1 MSTVNHAPVVE
12 EEVVVVQAAP
22 VHMVREAAEAAA
34 DVYAPDEVEKH
45 AQAIADAWEA
55 RLREQTKVY
64 TRRVRALAREAGP
77 EATGPISQFQ
87 SGEYLWWNL
96 LLAGPYQRTDPDGPY
111 QPAKIIRH
119 GEWAFMLVALWRN
132 TEPLGIAGPPASQ
145 VMAPYEYEVWLE
157 TTNITDCANGP
168 DYGPITGTFGGG
180 NTNVFWVRLRPSDF
194 PEPSQGKPTLYE
206 MNMVVDIKGP
216 GPGLPPF
223 AGYATWVYDPD
234 SELPF
239 GPVRVWIP
247 GVGWVLM
254 NIPGRS
260 ARLQHDIP
268 ARFLVYV

>member
-1 MSTVNHAPVVE
+1 MSTVTHAPVVE
-12 EEVVVVQAAP
+12 EEVVVVQPAP
-22 VHMVREAAEAAA
+22 VRMVREAAEAAA

-64 TRRVRALAREAGP
+64 TRRVRALARETGP

-87 SGEYLWWNL
+87 AGAYQWWNL
-96 LLAGPYQRTDPDGPY
+96 LLAGPYQFTDPNGPY
-111 QPAKIIRH
+111 RPSKIIRH

-132 TEPLGIAGPPASQ
+132 PAPLGIAGPPASQ

-157 TTNITDCANGP
+157 CTNITGCSNGP
-168 DYGPITGTFGGG
+168 DYGPFKNVFGGG
-180 NTNVFWVRLRPSDF
+180 NINLFPVVLNPGDF
-194 PEPSQGKPTLYE
+194 SQPSQGRPTLYE

-223 AGYATWVYDPD
+223 AGYATWVCDPD

-239 GPVRVWIP
+239 GPVPIWIP
-247 GVGWVLM
+247 GVGWVWSM
-254 NIPGRS
+254 IPGQTV
-260 ARLQHDIP
+260 ALQRDIP